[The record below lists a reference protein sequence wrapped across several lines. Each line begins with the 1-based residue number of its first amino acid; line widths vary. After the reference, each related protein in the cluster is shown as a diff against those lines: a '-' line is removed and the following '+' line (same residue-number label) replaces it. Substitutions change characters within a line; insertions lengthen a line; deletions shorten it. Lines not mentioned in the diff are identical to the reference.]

1 MQIKEM
7 KSLLK
12 KLVKKLEEK
21 VPYASAFAGNVK
33 GKKVSVSTYNKSAGF
48 PPPSKGVTFTAF
60 NGKHFLEK
68 STNKLKED
76 GIHQAANELLL
87 ECEKSGIIKDSQLM
101 IDPGERLEKDFYVEM
116 EKNPERLKIKEML
129 DEAENGKNKVQK
141 LSSKIVNCGI
151 NFGYVHTEE
160 LFVNRNKTLYQEIN
174 RWDSIFYAVFSD
186 KEKNAQIWGGHSK
199 QGGYEHMR
207 FDEIKIKKTI
217 SDGEKIL
224 YAKRI
229 KPGYYDCIFSP
240 EMSGMFA
247 HEAFGHGTETDMYL
261 KKRAKGQ
268 EFMQKS
274 VAAPIVNMFDSPALK
289 GEAASFFFDNEGNL
303 ASTTQII
310 KNGILVSGMT
320 DVNSATRLHYKR
332 TPNGRREN
340 YAHKVYARMTNTYFG
355 PGNDDLEDMVK
366 SIEHGYLVD
375 YPSNGMEDPKGWGIQ
390 LEGIYARE
398 IKNGKL
404 TDNYFTPIIV
414 TGYVPDLLKS
424 ITMIGKETEM
434 SGLGFCG
441 KGYKEWVKVTD
452 GGPYLKL
459 KARLA

>member
-1 MQIKEM
+1 MQVKEM

-12 KLVKKLEEK
+12 ELVEELEEK

-33 GKKVSVSTYNKSAGF
+33 GKKVSASTYNKSASF
-48 PPPSKGVTFTAF
+48 PSPTKGVTFTVF

-76 GIHQAANELLL
+76 VTRQAANELLL
-87 ECEKSGIIKDSQLM
+87 ECEKSGIIKDSQLV

-160 LFVNRNKTLYQEIN
+160 LFVNRNKILYQEIN

-186 KEKNAQIWGGHSK
+186 KEKSSQIWGGHSK

-207 FDEIKIKKTI
+207 FDDAKIKKTI
-217 SDGEKIL
+217 SDGERIL

-229 KPGYYDCIFSP
+229 KPGYYDCIFSS

-268 EFMQKS
+268 EFMQKP

-289 GEAASFFFDNEGNL
+289 GGAASFFFDNEGNL

-355 PGNDDLEDMVK
+355 AGKDDLDDMIK
-366 SIEHGYLVD
+366 SIEHGYLID

-404 TDNYFTPIIV
+404 TDNYFTPIII

-424 ITMIGKETEM
+424 ITMIGKKIEM

-452 GGPYLKL
+452 GGPYMRL